1 MGRCTR
7 RSCYTIST
15 GRTRA
20 KKEGRP
26 FDRTIVSQLLGNFE
40 KSPNSRIT
48 QEEFVRIWM
57 DMESNLRAKID
68 KNENEIKKANL
79 CIIENVV

>member
-1 MGRCTR
+1 M
-7 RSCYTIST
+7 
-15 GRTRA
+15 
-20 KKEGRP
+20 
-26 FDRTIVSQLLGNFE
+26 SQLLGNFE